1 MMLSCPFRPQISSA
15 LPQGHLPLVWPT
27 LCHGLCHNP
36 AIPARSSASLPVSL
50 GHTQKAVNVL
60 ETRMNTAFRCRS
72 VSLPI
77 YPSRFTRGNGMEEVV
92 GSNPVVASSGSC
104 LFVH

>member
-50 GHTQKAVNVL
+50 GHTRRAANL
-60 ETRMNTAFRCRS
+60 RETRMNTAFRCHL
-72 VSLPI
+72 VSSGVF
-77 YPSRFTRGNGMEEVV
+77 PSDFTR
-92 GSNPVVASSGSC
+92 
-104 LFVH
+104 